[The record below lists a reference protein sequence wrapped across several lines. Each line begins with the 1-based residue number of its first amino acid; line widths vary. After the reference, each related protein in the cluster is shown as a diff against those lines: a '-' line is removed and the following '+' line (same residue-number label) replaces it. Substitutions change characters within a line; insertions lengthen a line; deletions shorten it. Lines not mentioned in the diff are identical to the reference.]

1 MGDLSLIEGLKQAL
15 EKKESLRSAM
25 ASFVNAGYDPK
36 EVESAARIVHSAQ
49 AQRPVAMNTESPKPV
64 QNYQKNFVLPTGKSH
79 TLIQNN
85 SDQKNQNLQ
94 KNNFQQE
101 VSNYEGKSKKTK
113 IIILIAMMIILLM
126 ALVGVFMFRTELM
139 RFINNLF

>member
-1 MGDLSLIEGLKQAL
+1 MVDLSLIEGLKQAL

-49 AQRPVAMNTESPKPV
+49 AQRPVAMNTESTKPV
-64 QNYQKNFVLPTGKSH
+64 QNYQKDAILPTEKSR

-101 VSNYEGKSKKTK
+101 VSNYEGKSKN
-113 IIILIAMMIILLM
+113 I
-126 ALVGVFMFRTELM
+126 GSFRATGSCNPGLCP
-139 RFINNLF
+139 FL

>member
-1 MGDLSLIEGLKQAL
+1 MVDLSLVEGLKQAL

-49 AQRPVAMNTESPKPV
+49 AQRPVAMNTESTKPV
-64 QNYQKNFVLPTGKSH
+64 QNYQKDAILPTEKSR

-113 IIILIAMMIILLM
+113 IIILIAMMIILLV
-126 ALVGVFMFRTELM
+126 ALVGVFMFKTELM